1 MTRNNKVI
9 KISVFGEVVEIDEE
23 QEQEET
29 KGRTQSGYC
38 LSVPEHWDH
47 DRKFRL
53 AITMLDRFEP
63 GDDLNMR
70 ATVVFNRLR
79 TRTPVKW
86 TPIYGDVYIGN
97 ETDEDIIDFTMD
109 DFNYIIDHM

>member
-23 QEQEET
+23 QEREET
-29 KGRTQSGYC
+29 KGRTHSGYC
-38 LSVPEHWDH
+38 LSFPERWGH

-53 AITMLDRFEP
+53 TMTMLDIFEP

-70 ATVVFNRLR
+70 ATIVFNRLR
-79 TRTPVKW
+79 TTVKW
-86 TPIYGDVYIGN
+86 TPIHGDVYIAN
-97 ETDEDIIDFTMD
+97 ETDEEIIDFTKD
-109 DFNYIIDHM
+109 DFEYVLRHIF